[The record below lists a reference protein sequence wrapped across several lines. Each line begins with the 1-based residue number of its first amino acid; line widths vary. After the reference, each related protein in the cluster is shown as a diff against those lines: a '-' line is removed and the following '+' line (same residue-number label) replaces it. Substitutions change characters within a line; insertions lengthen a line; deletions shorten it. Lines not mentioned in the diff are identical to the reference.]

1 MNDPPPAVF
10 DASVFVDALVS
21 AGPEGQA
28 ARAAVRGVALLPAP
42 AIFGAEALSAVR
54 ALRHREAISAARAEA
69 AREAI
74 RTVRLRSYPFGLF
87 IDRVWELR
95 DNLSVYDGWYVA
107 LAERLDVPLVT
118 AERRLVGAP
127 GPQCLVRHVTDE
139 AVS

>member
-1 MNDPPPAVF
+1 M
-10 DASVFVDALVS
+10 
-21 AGPEGQA
+21 
-28 ARAAVRGVALLPAP
+28 
-42 AIFGAEALSAVR
+42 R

-87 IDRVWELR
+87 IGRAWELR

-107 LAERLDVPLVT
+107 LAERLGVPLVT

-127 GPQCLVRHVTDE
+127 GAQCLVRHVTD
-139 AVS
+139 